1 MELLGRGRTTSAE
14 SKNTGTLSRL
24 DDDDDDD
31 DDDEDD
37 DAFGDAFGDDD
48 ELGALNIS
56 TASSKLNRQS
66 PMRKKELTAHG
77 SSSLAVSRP
86 GGLGPGAMG
95 PGRMRAPYQ
104 LKTNQ
109 TISGKKS
116 LLPNG
121 GKGGRGS
128 VKKENSGM
136 GSRQSSLQQR
146 KSTNR
151 RKSSII
157 PSQNSEFE
165 ISDAYDDEGEQEG
178 ESEM

>member
-1 MELLGRGRTTSAE
+1 
-14 SKNTGTLSRL
+14 
-24 DDDDDDD
+24 
-31 DDDEDD
+31 
-37 DAFGDAFGDDD
+37 
-48 ELGALNIS
+48 
-56 TASSKLNRQS
+56 
-66 PMRKKELTAHG
+66 
-77 SSSLAVSRP
+77 
-86 GGLGPGAMG
+86 
-95 PGRMRAPYQ
+95 MRASYQ

-109 TISGKKS
+109 PISGKKT
-116 LLPNG
+116 LLSNG

-178 ESEM
+178 EYNVHMLKKEDSILLEYNHVWKSIRTH